1 MKLRKKHQALRILL
15 LTFLIFGSSFLSAH
29 PFYVSIC
36 EVNYNSETKSLEI
49 SLRIFTDDLEKT
61 MQDWSAEKLYL
72 GENNESQ
79 KTDSLLKNYILQE
92 LTIAVDGKSVPF
104 HFIGKEVVQALTWI
118 YLETENISDFE
129 KIELSNRIL
138 FQTFPSQTNL
148 VHVNNKGETKS
159 LLLTKN
165 NPVGELNWE

>member
-92 LTIAVDGKSVPF
+92 LTIAVDGKSTPF